1 MNHRLRPGRPGLRSD
16 VAGAGTPGGAAAGV
30 PGVWWVWGLW
40 LTAMDQA
47 VVCLLLLLAEE
58 SKRMALLAHM

>member
-1 MNHRLRPGRPGLRSD
+1 VS
-16 VAGAGTPGGAAAGV
+16 
-30 PGVWWVWGLW
+30 GVWWVWGLW